1 MSDKPNPYDL
11 GEVGQARRERA
22 GGLRAARGIL
32 GPRPDDEE
40 PPEVTIRR
48 GRGDSDA
55 ELYDYMRKLWAEQK
69 TDNARLKAEL
79 ADKQETVDLF
89 VRCMQRANRLWR
101 EAHPESP
108 PCIPDAAEA
117 IVWLKEQVDKM
128 AERRCETCAKWDTIE
143 DCGLMGLGY
152 CRDTNQRDK
161 DDFCSRWQEKED
173 A

>member
-1 MSDKPNPYDL
+1 MSTDDGNLNKL
-11 GEVGQARRERA
+11 ARKNR
-22 GGLRAARGIL
+22 LL

-69 TDNARLKAEL
+69 TKNARLAEVL
-79 ADKQETVDLF
+79 AALENRVDDLSRALSAKEEIIA
-89 VRCMQRANRLWR
+89 VYARCIRDAGRLWH
-101 EAHPESP
+101 EAHPDTAMY
-108 PCIPDAAEA
+108 PDGADL

-128 AERRCETCAKWDTIE
+128 AERRCETCERAYVAIGRLCCDAVTPDGEWVESDHY
-143 DCGLMGLGY
+143 CGYYKL
-152 CRDTNQRDK
+152 
-161 DDFCSRWQEKED
+161 KEN